1 MDPQG
6 LAEKA
11 VDAAPK
17 LSRTLYFCP
26 SPLYGYGL
34 EWLLSQ
40 TGADSAV
47 LGVEADEELMAL
59 SLAFLPEGLRENPR
73 FRLVRT
79 GSAEALCGYVRR
91 VWGPRRFR
99 RVVELRLTGGWQFG
113 ETSYRE
119 LAEALRR
126 DIAIDW
132 GNAMTLVKLG
142 RRYIRNAIMNLPL
155 LSRVPTVAALDFG
168 NAPALVLGAGPSL
181 DGVLEGLG
189 DLLAAPRDEK
199 RTFRLICVDTALLA
213 LRARGIEPNLVVA
226 LESQHWNLRD
236 FVGLGDWN
244 IPVAMDLSALP
255 ATREVL
261 GGQSFLFVSPWA
273 PLRFFSR
280 LEEHGLLPPALPPL
294 GSVGLTAVAL
304 ACRIGTGPLITGGLD
319 FSFSLDR
326 FHARSTPGSLANLR
340 DHHRLRGI
348 IRGGA
353 AFRPG
358 VFTAPA
364 KNGETLRSDPALR
377 GYRDLF
383 EREFASEKRLV
394 DITGPG
400 LPLGIPAVS
409 LAEARRLLAGSGTAP
424 AGTSGGGESPGPAGE
439 VAKKQGPLAAFL
451 DRERE
456 TLLRLRRILTGA
468 AAPLPGE
475 TDRLLDEADYLWA
488 HFPDCAGA
496 GGRRP
501 PAEDLSFLKRVRVEL
516 DPFINLYDR
525 ALEES
530 QQRAQ

>member
-1 MDPQG
+1 
-6 LAEKA
+6 

-17 LSRTLYFCP
+17 FSRTLYFCP

-34 EWLLSQ
+34 ERLLSQ
-40 TGADSAV
+40 IGADSAV

-59 SLAFLPEGLRENPR
+59 SLAFLPEGLRHNPR

-91 VWGPRRFR
+91 VWGARCFR
-99 RVVELRLTGGWQFG
+99 RVVELRLTGGWQF
-113 ETSYRE
+113 EEAVYRE

-142 RRYIRNAIMNLPL
+142 RRYIRNAIRNLPL
-155 LSRVPTVAALDFG
+155 LSRVPTVAGLNFG
-168 NAPALVLGAGPSL
+168 AAPALILGAGPSL
-181 DGVLEGLG
+181 DGVLDGLG
-189 DLLAAPRDEK
+189 DLLAAPRE
-199 RTFRLICVDTALLA
+199 RGQPFRLICVDTALLA
-213 LRARGIEPNLVVA
+213 LRARDIEPDLVVA
-226 LESQHWNLRD
+226 LECQHWNLRD

-261 GGQSFLFVSPWA
+261 GGNSFLFVSPWA

-280 LEEHGLLPPALPPL
+280 LEEWGLLPPALPPL
-294 GSVGLTAVAL
+294 GSVGLAAAAL
-304 ACRIGTGPLITGGLD
+304 ACRIGTGPLITGGID

-326 FHARSTPGSLANLR
+326 FHARGAPGSLANLW
-340 DHHRLRGI
+340 DHHRLRGL
-348 IRGGA
+348 IRAGA

-358 VFTAPA
+358 VFKVPA
-364 KNGETLRSDPALR
+364 KNGETLWSDPALR

-383 EREFASEKRLV
+383 EREFAPEKRLL

-400 LPLGIPAVS
+400 LPLGIPAIS
-409 LAEARRLLAGSGTAP
+409 LAEARRLLAGSGATP
-424 AGTSGGGESPGPAGE
+424 AGTSGGASG
-439 VAKKQGPLAAFL
+439 VAEKQGPAAKQMRVAAFL

-456 TLLRLRRILTGA
+456 TLLRLRRILTGTA
-468 AAPLPGE
+468 AALPGE

-501 PAEDLSFLKRVRVEL
+501 PTEDLSFLKRVRVEI
-516 DPFINLYDR
+516 DPFISLYDR
-525 ALEES
+525 ALEDAPLTSPAEP
-530 QQRAQ
+530 